1 MGFKIGIV
9 GYGDFSRNF
18 VKLFKL
24 HPDVDEIVVA
34 DLSEKYREEAEKE
47 CGVRTFASYD
57 EMLEKMP
64 ELDSIG
70 IFTQRHL
77 HGPMV
82 IKALEAG
89 KHVYSAVPVG
99 CTIEEIEQIVKLV
112 EEKRLIY
119 MMGETCYYYPCAI
132 YCRDKYK
139 EGAFGPFVY
148 AEAQYYHD
156 IREMY
161 YAFNRTNGA
170 EWRKAAGIPPMYY
183 PTHSISMVFSA
194 INQYATKVSCVG
206 FRDSYPDDIYGEGKN
221 YWDSPFS
228 NETAVFQMSDGGVV
242 RINEFRRCGINKPST
257 FISSFYGE
265 QGAYENIAD
274 VHYFQTVDLPDRNGE
289 KGEMH
294 LERVSDLLM
303 PVSYQGFR
311 DGKIDEVWGSKW
323 SDDKSPVSVA
333 AIVGH
338 APIHDLSRLPVDLR
352 EDWKCT
358 SSHFGSHP
366 FLVDDFCR
374 AVVSGKLPPC
384 NVWESARWMVPGIVA
399 HESAMQG
406 GVLLDI
412 PDFGAAPED
421 WEMIDMEPKDYYE
434 KSKFDK

>member
-9 GYGDFSRNF
+9 GYGDFSRDF
-18 VKLFKL
+18 VRLFCL
-24 HPDVDEIVVA
+24 HPDVDEVVVA
-34 DLSEKYREEAEKE
+34 DLSPKYCAEAEAE
-47 CGVRTFASYD
+47 YGVRTFASYD
-57 EMLEKMP
+57 DMLEQEE
-64 ELDSIG
+64 ELDCVG

-112 EEKRLIY
+112 EEKHLIY

-161 YAFNRTNGA
+161 YAFNKTNGA
-170 EWRKAAGIPPMYY
+170 EWRKAAGIPPMFY

-206 FRDSYPDDIYGEGKN
+206 FRDTYPDDIYGEGKN

-242 RINEFRRCGINKPST
+242 RINEFRRCGINRPST

-265 QGAYENIAD
+265 QGAYENISD
-274 VHYFQTVDLPDRNGE
+274 VHYFQTVDLADRDGK
-289 KGEMH
+289 KGEVH

-303 PVSYQGFR
+303 PEVYFELR
-311 DGKIDEVWGSKW
+311 DGKREEVNGRRWIP
-323 SDDKSPVSVA
+323 DQTPVGIPS
-333 AIVGH
+333 IEGF
-338 APIHDLSRLPVDLR
+338 APIHDRSRLPIDFRDENVQP
-352 EDWKCT
+352 
-358 SSHFGSHP
+358 HFNSHP

-384 NVWESARWMVPGIVA
+384 NVWESARWMVPGLVA

-412 PDFGAAPED
+412 PDFGAAPEN

-434 KSKFDK
+434 KSKIKK